1 MVRNGYHLWFSSW
14 VVKTFKEST
23 EKPERLW
30 DEGIEQVQILPMDSC
45 VFIYPKG
52 KHLGEK
58 MGLNFSKT
66 AK

>member
-1 MVRNGYHLWFSSW
+1 MDTTYRFSSR

-30 DEGIEQVQILPMDSC
+30 DEGREQVQILPMDSC
-45 VFIYPKG
+45 VFTYPKD

-58 MGLNFSKT
+58 MGLKFSKT

>member
-1 MVRNGYHLWFSSW
+1 MDTTSRFSSW
-14 VVKTFKEST
+14 AVKTFKKST

-30 DEGIEQVQILPMDSC
+30 DEGREQVRILPTDPC

-58 MGLNFSKT
+58 MGLKFSKT